1 MFLVV
6 IGAFISVGGLYLMRE
21 SRAALMCTSFDDSI
35 RPRNHCI
42 MNPLRDRRP
51 EAAAETVLGEL
62 KAGNAD
68 SIRSLVRGDAEAEE
82 HFFERESKYRVVSW
96 RIGDRTQ
103 TSDKLSIH
111 YWVRRAN
118 YYDMEETVNFFFTR
132 SNDEW
137 RLEQFT
143 ATY

>member
-1 MFLVV
+1 
-6 IGAFISVGGLYLMRE
+6 
-21 SRAALMCTSFDDSI
+21 
-35 RPRNHCI
+35 

-51 EAAAETVLGEL
+51 EVAAETVLGEL

-68 SIRSLVRGDAEAEE
+68 SIRPLVRGGVEAEE
-82 HFFERESKYRVVSW
+82 HFFERESEFRVVSW

-118 YYDMEETVNFFFTR
+118 YYDMEESVGFFFTR
-132 SNDEW
+132 TNGEW

-143 ATY
+143 AGY